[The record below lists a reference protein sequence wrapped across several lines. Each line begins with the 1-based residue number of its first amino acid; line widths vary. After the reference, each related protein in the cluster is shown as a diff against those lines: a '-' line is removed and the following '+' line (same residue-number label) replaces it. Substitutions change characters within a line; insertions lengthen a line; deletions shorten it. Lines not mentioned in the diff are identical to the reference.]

1 MEVDVGLMG
10 MLALRMEEED
20 MSQKAG
26 KRRGN
31 RF

>member
-1 MEVDVGLMG
+1 MEIDVGLMG

-20 MSQKAG
+20 VSQKAG
-26 KRRGN
+26 KSPGN